1 MKSPRLLKA
10 TGLLPIYPENVW
22 EEDVFPIDLW
32 QVKQARSGIVSPEII
47 LFLQVFKWSLFNMNL
62 MGFCPDILRQRRR
75 EHQLMKQMDL
85 TKMWWQTSYVP
96 DGLNEMNKED
106 SSHYVS

>member
-1 MKSPRLLKA
+1 
-10 TGLLPIYPENVW
+10 
-22 EEDVFPIDLW
+22 
-32 QVKQARSGIVSPEII
+32 
-47 LFLQVFKWSLFNMNL
+47 MNL

-75 EHQLMKQMDL
+75 EHQLLKQMDL